1 MLLVNRFMNI
11 ALAVVLGQHDLV
23 LQGVV
28 LALFCYTL
36 GLVHFSFEYF
46 GLKV

>member
-11 ALAVVLGQHDLV
+11 VVVVVLGQHDLV

-28 LALFCYTL
+28 LALFVIHWDL
-36 GLVHFSFEYF
+36 FILVSNI
-46 GLKV
+46 LA